1 MFHTKSAPMPF
12 DPNAADTT
20 VAVIGTGTMGRGI
33 MQVSAEGGMRVIAY
47 DEKPGAAE
55 AAKTY
60 IKGMLEGQVAKG
72 KLDAAKAKA
81 AVDRIT
87 IAGDFAAVSTANIVV
102 EAIIEHLSIKQEL
115 FAKLDAMCG
124 PDTILATNTS
134 SLLVTAIAAKCA
146 RHPERVGCMHFFN
159 PVPLMRLVEVVPGLK
174 TAPWVTD
181 AMMTIGRRMTREP
194 VLCTDSAGFIVNHAG
209 RGIREAERVLLE
221 NIATVHEID
230 RILTGAPGL
239 KLGPFALFDMVGLDI
254 SHGVHESFFQQYYA
268 EPAFQ
273 PSTLGTLRVAGG
285 LLGAKSGSGW
295 YSHKD
300 GKRVEP
306 PLAPVPPKSD
316 VPVWVHPSPS
326 HADLQ
331 APLIELLKK
340 SGATVETGDAP
351 SKRALRLITPIGY
364 DVTTAIHELKLEP
377 ERTVAVDVLF
387 GLKGP
392 RTLMVTPA
400 TTAAMRDA
408 AHAMLAADGQPV
420 VVINDSPGFVAQRVI
435 AMIVNTGCQIAQ
447 RAVASPADID
457 RAVVLGLGYP
467 FGPLAW
473 GDHISAKRVLF
484 ILERLQAYYGEP
496 RYRPSPWL
504 KRRAQL
510 GLSLSAPEGREL
522 R

>member
-1 MFHTKSAPMPF
+1 MPF
-12 DPNAADTT
+12 DPAASDMT

-33 MQVSAEGGMRVIAY
+33 MQVSAAGGMYVIAY
-47 DEKPGAAE
+47 DEKPGAAA
-55 AAKTY
+55 AAKGY
-60 IKGMLEGQVAKG
+60 IKGMLEAQVAKG
-72 KLDAAKAKA
+72 KLDAATATA
-81 AVDRIT
+81 AIDRIS
-87 IAGDFAAVSTANIVV
+87 IAPDFAAVGKANLVI
-102 EAIIEHLSIKQEL
+102 EAIIENLAIKQEL
-115 FAKLDAMCG
+115 FVKLDALCG

-134 SLLVTAIAAKCA
+134 SLLVTAISSKCT

-159 PVPLMRLVEVVPGLK
+159 PVPLMKLVEVVPGLK
-174 TAPWVTD
+174 TASWVTD
-181 AMMTIGRRMTREP
+181 AMMALGRRMTREP
-194 VLCTDSAGFIVNHAG
+194 VLCTDSPGFIVNHAG

-221 NIATVHEID
+221 NIATVPEID

-268 EPAFQ
+268 EPAYQ

-285 LLGAKSGSGW
+285 LLGAKAGAGW
-295 YSHKD
+295 YQHKD
-300 GKRVEP
+300 GKRIDP
-306 PLAPVPPKSD
+306 PLAPVPAARD
-316 VPVWVHPSPS
+316 LPVWVHPSPS

-331 APLIELLKK
+331 APLIDMLKA

-387 GLKGP
+387 GMKGP

-400 TTAAMRDA
+400 TAPEMRDA

-420 VVINDSPGFVAQRVI
+420 VVINDSPGFVAQRIV

-473 GDHISAKRVLF
+473 GDHLGAKRVLF
-484 ILERLQAYYGEP
+484 ILERLQAFYGEP

-510 GLSLSAPEGREL
+510 DLPLAAPEGKT
-522 R
+522 